1 MNEVAIKVIANI
13 FTGKGSGL
21 KFAMV
26 GLVILGLASL
36 ITDSNYEFEACT
48 SDGKKV
54 SLKPHEKECDNV
66 SDTDSLDN
74 VSEEKSFANNE
85 GRIA

>member
-1 MNEVAIKVIANI
+1 MNEVAIKAIANI

-26 GLVILGLASL
+26 GLVIFGFASL

-66 SDTDSLDN
+66 S
-74 VSEEKSFANNE
+74 EEKSFANDE